1 MRPAVPA
8 VASVGIAVLAALA
21 ALVAGCAPSARFTA
35 EDEAAVRRLEEAY
48 RMGWLVNDSAA
59 VMAALDPAAV
69 LMPGGV
75 APLVGDSAIRA
86 FWWPADGSV
95 TTITGY
101 DITVDEVA
109 GSGDLAWLRGRADLR
124 FTYVAP
130 AGDTTD
136 ITSRAAHLSIARR
149 GEDGEWR
156 IVRRAWSAIR

>member
-1 MRPAVPA
+1 VRRAAAVPLLL
-8 VASVGIAVLAALA
+8 VT
-21 ALVAGCAPSARFTA
+21 LVAACAPAPRFTA

-59 VMAALDPAAV
+59 VMATLDPAAV
-69 LMPGGV
+69 LMPAGV

-86 FWWPADGSV
+86 FWWPDDGSR

-101 DITVDEVA
+101 DIVVDELD
-109 GSGDLAWLRGRADLR
+109 GSGDIAWLRGRADLS

-130 AGDTTD
+130 AGDTSQ

-149 GEDGEWR
+149 GDDGGWR
-156 IVRRAWSAIR
+156 IARRAWSALR

>member
-1 MRPAVPA
+1 
-8 VASVGIAVLAALA
+8 
-21 ALVAGCAPSARFTA
+21 
-35 EDEAAVRRLEEAY
+35 
-48 RMGWLVNDSAA
+48 MGWLVNDSAA
-59 VMAALDPAAV
+59 VMATLDPAAV
-69 LMPGGV
+69 LMPAGV

-86 FWWPADGSV
+86 FWWPDDGSV

-130 AGDTTD
+130 AGDTSD

-156 IVRRAWSAIR
+156 IVRRAWSALR